1 MKNKIRLIT
10 IILVILLF
18 IILAFL
24 VKDTYSSFASKIIG
38 ESKTVIGEPV
48 FVLEHT
54 EKKVLDDSNYEVNYY
69 FTVKNYDANK
79 VNDVNLK
86 YMIEITPK
94 QDKAIIL
101 SLYKDN
107 QLITLNEQKTSYI
120 SLGHTN
126 KEKHEYRL
134 NVKYDK
140 NSLENS
146 YDINSNICIKA
157 NAVQN

>member
-1 MKNKIRLIT
+1 
-10 IILVILLF
+10 
-18 IILAFL
+18 
-24 VKDTYSSFASKIIG
+24 
-38 ESKTVIGEPV
+38 
-48 FVLEHT
+48 
-54 EKKVLDDSNYEVNYY
+54 
-69 FTVKNYDANK
+69 
-79 VNDVNLK
+79 
-86 YMIEITPK
+86 MIEITPK

-134 NVKYDK
+134 NVRYDK